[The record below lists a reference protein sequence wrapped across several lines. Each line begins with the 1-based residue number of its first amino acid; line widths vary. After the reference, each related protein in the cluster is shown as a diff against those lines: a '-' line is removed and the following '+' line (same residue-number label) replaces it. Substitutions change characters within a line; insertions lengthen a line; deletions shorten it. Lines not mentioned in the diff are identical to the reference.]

1 MVLPVPQHNPGRTP
15 GIPNR
20 SSVELRARLCA
31 ATELAAPQYIQ
42 RVFGDHGYD
51 PLVSLAVTS
60 VTTTD
65 LGLRSLCDKEI
76 AQYFYS
82 KRKSVE
88 IAGPDGG
95 EIEVKVDLVN
105 TILGTLGT
113 RVGNGKV
120 TDVETKAPGSGSP
133 GDPQP

>member
-1 MVLPVPQHNPGRTP
+1 VGVASRTT
-15 GIPNR
+15 
-20 SSVELRARLCA
+20 VELRQRINA
-31 ATELAAPQYIQ
+31 ATERAAPKYIADT
-42 RVFGDHGYD
+42 FGEHGYD

-76 AQYFYS
+76 ANYYYA

-88 IAGPDGG
+88 VAGPDGQ

-105 TILGTLGT
+105 TILGVLGT
-113 RVGNGKV
+113 RVGAKV
-120 TDVETKAPGSGSP
+120 SEAVEAPPSRDRSPGGSG
-133 GDPQP
+133 G